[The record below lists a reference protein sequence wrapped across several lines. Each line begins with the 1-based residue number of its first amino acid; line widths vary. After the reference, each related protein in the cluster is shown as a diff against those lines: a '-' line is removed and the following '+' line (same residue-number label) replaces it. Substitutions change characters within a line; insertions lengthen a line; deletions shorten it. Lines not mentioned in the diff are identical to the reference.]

1 MNKQTKPAPG
11 KSRWPKTLITL
22 AVVVG
27 VLALLWTQLP
37 RGAFSTDLS
46 GIGQGTPALV
56 VARDKNYLAGGEVM
70 DLINTV
76 RPEYE
81 GRVAF
86 LAAHLGH
93 PDGQAFARR
102 HGMED
107 AVVVIFAA
115 DGSPAARLVIP
126 QTADELRAALD
137 EVDTP

>member
-1 MNKQTKPAPG
+1 M
-11 KSRWPKTLITL
+11 
-22 AVVVG
+22 VVG
-27 VLALLWTQLP
+27 ALALLLIQLP

-46 GIGQGTPALV
+46 RIGQGIPALV
-56 VARDKNYLAGGEVM
+56 VARDKNYLAGAEVM

-81 GRVAF
+81 GKIAF

-102 HGMED
+102 HDMDD
-107 AVVVIFAA
+107 AIVVVFDA

-126 QTADELRAALD
+126 QTAEVIRAALD
-137 EVDTP
+137 ILDTP

>member
-1 MNKQTKPAPG
+1 MENKTKPASG
-11 KSRWPKTLITL
+11 KSRWPRALVTV

-27 VLALLWTQLP
+27 ALALLLSQLP

-93 PDGQAFARR
+93 PEGQAFARK

-107 AVVVIFAA
+107 AVVVVFDA
-115 DGSPAARLVIP
+115 DGAAAAKLVIP
-126 QTADELRAALD
+126 QSADELRAALD
-137 EVDTP
+137 QVDIP

>member
-1 MNKQTKPAPG
+1 MENKTKPAAG
-11 KSRWPKTLITL
+11 KSRWPRALITV

-27 VLALLWTQLP
+27 ALALLLSQLP

-81 GRVAF
+81 GRVVF

-102 HGMED
+102 HGMDD
-107 AVVVIFAA
+107 AVVVVFDA
-115 DGSPAARLVIP
+115 DGSPAARLFIP
-126 QTADELRAALD
+126 QTAEELRAALNV
-137 EVDTP
+137 VDTP